1 MKDDLPS
8 LFWSLSELG
17 SGLEALAR
25 RSELQPSP
33 VQVPNPPSLISS
45 LGDSAARRDAFNKW
59 IESAATRLG
68 LEAEPS
74 AVPYEG
80 LERLIENAGP
90 AVLQVPG
97 SDTPRFLFLLPRKRG
112 RVSALAPDLR
122 AVPLRGQ
129 EGRTLLCRTVEETVA
144 PDIDGLLDE
153 AGIPEKRRGA
163 ARAALL
169 LERLRNKEVGGCWL
183 LRQC

>member
-45 LGDSAARRDAFNKW
+45 LGDSAARRDALNKW
-59 IESAATRLG
+59 LETAATRLG

-80 LERLIENAGP
+80 LERLIQNAGP
-90 AVLQVPG
+90 AVLQVSG
-97 SDTPRFLFLLPRKRG
+97 NGAPRFLFLLPRNRG
-112 RVSALAPDLR
+112 HVSVLAPDLR
-122 AVPLRGQ
+122 TVPLQLQAVRA
-129 EGRTLLCRTVEETVA
+129 LLCRPLETVA
-144 PDIDGLLDE
+144 PDIDGLLNE
-153 AGIPEKRRGA
+153 AGIPEKRRSA

-169 LERLRNKEVGGCWL
+169 LERLR
-183 LRQC
+183 

>member
-1 MKDDLPS
+1 MKEDLPS

-17 SGLEALAR
+17 SGLEALAG
-25 RSELQPSP
+25 RSQLQPSP

-45 LGDSAARRDAFNKW
+45 LSDSAARRNALNQW

-80 LERLIENAGP
+80 LERLVENAGP

-97 SDTPRFLFLLPRKRG
+97 SDTPGFL
-112 RVSALAPDLR
+112 
-122 AVPLRGQ
+122 
-129 EGRTLLCRTVEETVA
+129 
-144 PDIDGLLDE
+144 
-153 AGIPEKRRGA
+153 
-163 ARAALL
+163 
-169 LERLRNKEVGGCWL
+169 
-183 LRQC
+183 